1 MTSSNPVDS
10 YIPEA
15 FRAIGYIERLK
26 RLHFERQ
33 QNWKHKFFL
42 PDAKLEMRGS
52 SLCLVAREEGRFPGI
67 CIDVPP
73 MDRELVSMAV
83 EASGGV
89 IPASSRETELVARV
103 VAIRRFNQNRNN
115 SNNSLSQK
123 D

>member
-1 MTSSNPVDS
+1 MKTYPVNQ

-33 QNWKHKFFL
+33 QNCKHKFLL

-89 IPASSRETELVARV
+89 IPASTKEIELVARV
-103 VAIRRFNQNRNN
+103 VAIKRLNQNRNHSDN
-115 SNNSLSQK
+115 SFSQK